1 MILNQIVKYIII
13 NKFNYDFDKNQ
24 MNMKLKF

>member
-13 NKFNYDFDKNQ
+13 NKFNYDVNKNQ